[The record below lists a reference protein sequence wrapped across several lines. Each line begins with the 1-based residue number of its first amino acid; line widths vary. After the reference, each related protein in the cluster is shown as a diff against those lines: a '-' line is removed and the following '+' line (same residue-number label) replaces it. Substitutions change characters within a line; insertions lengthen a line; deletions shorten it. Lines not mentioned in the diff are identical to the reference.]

1 MNGKRAYFLV
11 LAEELNFTRAAER
24 LFITQQALSDSIR
37 RMEESYGVLLFERRP
52 KLRLTPSGEAVL
64 RRFRQ
69 LDRIEAA
76 LRSELDEIAG
86 GSSGQLR
93 LGMSIPRARILA
105 PQLLRTFCQ
114 LFPQVEL
121 TVRHEETSNFER
133 MLRSGDL
140 DLFLGTNVQPDPEFE
155 ILCLMEEPTLVLVSR
170 ELLSRSFSDP
180 DLLEHWK
187 QEGADLALWAGRL
200 PFLLN
205 PPPSRLRRQIDE
217 HLSQYGVKIK
227 PFLTISDNETQ
238 IVIAAQNVGACFAP
252 QMMAHHALQINASQP
267 DNPLMAFRIAHL
279 YQAGRLDLVYPKEAF
294 LPRYTRAL
302 IGLMR
307 QEVERYRTIA
317 L

>member
-1 MNGKRAYFLV
+1 MNGKRSYFLV
-11 LAEELNFTRAAER
+11 LAEELSFTRAAQR

-52 KLRLTPSGEAVL
+52 QLRLTPSGEAVL

-69 LDRIEAA
+69 LDRIETA
-76 LRSELDEIAG
+76 LHNELAELAEG
-86 GSSGQLR
+86 TGGQLR

-105 PQLLRTFCQ
+105 PELLRDFCR
-114 LFPQVEL
+114 LYPRVEL

-133 MLRSGDL
+133 MLRAGDL
-140 DLFLGTNVQPDPEFE
+140 DLFLGTNVRPDPEFE

-170 ELLSRSFSDP
+170 RLLADAFPDP
-180 DLLEHWK
+180 ALIGRWK
-187 QEGADLALWAGRL
+187 QQGADLALWAGRL

-217 HLSQYGVKIK
+217 HLDQYGVRIK

-238 IVIAAQNVGACFAP
+238 IFIAAQEVGACFAP
-252 QMMAHHALQINASQP
+252 QMMARHALQINASRP
-267 DNPLMAFRIAHL
+267 DNPLMAFRIAGL
-279 YQAGRLDLVYPKEAF
+279 SQAGRLELVYPKEAF

-302 IGLMR
+302 IGLMK
-307 QEVERYRTIA
+307 QQVEPYRTIEF
-317 L
+317 